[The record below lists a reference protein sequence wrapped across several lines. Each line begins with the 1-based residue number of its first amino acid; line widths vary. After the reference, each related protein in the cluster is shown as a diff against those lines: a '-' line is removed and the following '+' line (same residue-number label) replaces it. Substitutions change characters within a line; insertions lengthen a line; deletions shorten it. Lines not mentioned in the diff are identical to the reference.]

1 MAVNPIS
8 CSLDFDQ
15 DGVQHGHL
23 KLPYS
28 RDDSAWGAILIP
40 ITVIKNGDGPTALFT
55 GGNHGDE
62 YEGPIALL
70 DMARHLDAA
79 EISGRVILL
88 PMMNHPAVR
97 SGKRTSPSDAGNL
110 NRLFPGRPDGSITE
124 KIADYVTS
132 TLLPQAD
139 LVADLHS
146 GGRTLEFVPYAA
158 CHRLPHNHD
167 LEARCTAAMRA
178 FNAPYSMI
186 MLELDALGMFDT
198 EAENRGKVFVTTEL
212 GGGGSSTPHT
222 VAIAKRGL
230 RNLLQH
236 IGILPGEL
244 DMRPSAQLDMPDARC
259 FVTSEHSGMLEFM
272 VELGDSVA
280 EGDVIARIYD
290 VERSGWRPVEYAA
303 NRDGLVAGRHYPGL
317 VQSGDTLAVI
327 AVPDDQA

>member
-1 MAVNPIS
+1 MSANPIS
-8 CSLDFDQ
+8 CSLDFTQ

-40 ITVIKNGDGPTALFT
+40 ITVIKNGNGPTALFT

-62 YEGPIALL
+62 YEGPVAML
-70 DMARHLDAA
+70 DMARNLEPA
-79 EISGRVILL
+79 EITGRVILL
-88 PMMNHPAVR
+88 PMMNYPAVR
-97 SGKRTSPSDAGNL
+97 AGRRTSPIDGGNL
-110 NRLFPGRPDGSITE
+110 NRLFPGRADGGITQ
-124 KIADYVTS
+124 KIADYVTT
-132 TLLPQAD
+132 TLLPEAD

-158 CHRLPHNHD
+158 CHRLPQD
-167 LEARCTAAMRA
+167 SGLEVRCTAAMQA

-186 MLELDALGMFDT
+186 MLELDAVGMLDT

-212 GGGGSSTPHT
+212 GGGGSSTPRT

-230 RNLLQH
+230 RNLLRH
-236 IGILPGEL
+236 AGILPGEIEIQ
-244 DMRPSAQLDMPDARC
+244 PSIQLDMPDARC

-272 VELGDSVA
+272 VALGQEVV
-280 EGDVIARIYD
+280 EGDLIARVYD
-290 VERSGWRPVEYAA
+290 VERSGWRPVEYTA
-303 NRDGLVAGRHYPGL
+303 NRDGLVAGRHFPGL

-327 AVPDDQA
+327 AITVG

>member
-8 CSLDFDQ
+8 CSLDFDK

-23 KLPYS
+23 RLPHS

-40 ITVIKNGDGPTALFT
+40 ITVIKNGRGPTALFT

-70 DMARHLDAA
+70 DMARNLAPA

-88 PMMNHPAVR
+88 PMMNFPAVR
-97 SGKRTSPSDAGNL
+97 GGRRTSPIDGGNL

-132 TLLPQAD
+132 TLLPLAD

-158 CHRLPHNHD
+158 CHRLPQD
-167 LEARCTAAMRA
+167 RALEARCAAAMQA

-186 MLELDALGMFDT
+186 MLEIDAVGMFDT
-198 EAENRGKVFVTTEL
+198 EAENQRKVFVTTEL
-212 GGGGSSTPHT
+212 GGGGSSTPQT
-222 VAIAKRGL
+222 VAVAKCGL
-230 RNLLQH
+230 RNLLSH
-236 IGILPGEL
+236 AGILPGAVEP
-244 DMRPSAQLDMPDARC
+244 RPSVQLDMPDARC

-272 VELGDSVA
+272 VALGQRVA
-280 EGDVIARIYD
+280 EGDLIARVYD
-290 VERSGWRPVEYAA
+290 IERSGWRPVEYTA
-303 NRDGLVAGRHYPGL
+303 NREGLVAGRHFPGL

-327 AVPDDQA
+327 AEVTGGT

>member
-8 CSLDFDQ
+8 CTLDFDQ

-62 YEGPIALL
+62 YEGQLAIL
-70 DMARHLDAA
+70 DLARSLEPA

-88 PMMNHPAVR
+88 PMMNYPAVR
-97 SGKRTSPSDAGNL
+97 AGKRTSPIDGGNL
-110 NRLFPGRPDGSITE
+110 NRLFPGKPDGSITQ

-132 TLLPQAD
+132 TLLPEAD

-158 CHRLPHNHD
+158 CHRLPQDTD
-167 LEARCTAAMRA
+167 LEARCAAAMQA

-186 MLELDALGMFDT
+186 MLELDAVGMLDT
-198 EAENRGKVFVTTEL
+198 EAEARGKVFVTTEL
-212 GGGGSSTPHT
+212 GGGGSSTPRT
-222 VAIAKRGL
+222 VQIARRGL
-230 RNLLQH
+230 RNLLH
-236 IGILPGEL
+236 HAGILPGEIE
-244 DMRPSAQLDMPDARC
+244 MRPSLLLDLPAARC
-259 FVTSEHSGMLEFM
+259 FVTSEHSGLLEFM
-272 VELGDSVA
+272 VELGQQVS
-280 EGDVIARIYD
+280 EGDLIARVYD
-290 VERSGWRPVEYAA
+290 AERSGWRPVEYTAY
-303 NRDGLVAGRHYPGL
+303 RDGVVAGRHFPGL

-327 AVPDDQA
+327 AEMQGGD